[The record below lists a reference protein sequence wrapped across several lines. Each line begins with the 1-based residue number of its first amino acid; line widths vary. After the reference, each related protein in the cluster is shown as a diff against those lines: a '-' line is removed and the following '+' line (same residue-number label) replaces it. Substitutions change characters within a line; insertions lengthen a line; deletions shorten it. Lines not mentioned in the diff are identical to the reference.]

1 MIVTNVPPVVGP
13 EFGETDV
20 MVGVEIG
27 IHLVIPAAHDGY
39 KAKVVSDA
47 LTQLKVVE
55 LTASKAPVP
64 IVVSASL
71 SVSEERGEL

>member
-27 IHLVIPAAHDGY
+27 THLVIPAFHGY

-55 LTASKAPVP
+55 LTASKARVA